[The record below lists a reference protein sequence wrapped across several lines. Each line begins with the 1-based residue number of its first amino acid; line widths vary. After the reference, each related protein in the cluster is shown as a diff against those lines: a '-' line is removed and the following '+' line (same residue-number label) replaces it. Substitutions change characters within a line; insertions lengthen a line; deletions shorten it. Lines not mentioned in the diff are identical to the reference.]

1 MFCMKCGKQLPDDAM
16 FCYACGTPFSMNAQQ
31 KQENVSEEM
40 PKTVQAKMCPQC
52 GCQAKSYQAI
62 CPYCWHEF
70 SNVSSSEAVKKLKSN
85 IDSLERKRKKTDFGI
100 AVEKIGKINL
110 QKNDN
115 TDEKINMAIRTCDVP
130 GKPIDTYEIICFAA
144 TNIKWSHVAG
154 NTENQSDSKKVL
166 YERNEAWRTLMDQ
179 AYGIAK
185 SSFGDTPPFDQ
196 IDEFYKIAIAKID
209 KEKREVFGPVV
220 QFKEQLADIE
230 NEKYEKEKKAIFA
243 KKKTPQEEQ
252 QLAAQKA
259 MEIENKTLDLIR
271 NFHVPNTQED
281 VFEFMNF
288 AVSNINVPLI
298 YGNANISN
306 ATARDRAHARNKA
319 WIDKINQMYQNAR
332 LSFGNTEGFGR
343 INDTYNRV
351 VYWIKDAEQQRLERQ
366 QKQKKQTIIIGVC
379 VIGAVLL
386 ILLLA
391 IIAIFILGR
400 IGVAI

>member
-1 MFCMKCGKQLPDDAM
+1 M
-16 FCYACGTPFSMNAQQ
+16 
-31 KQENVSEEM
+31 
-40 PKTVQAKMCPQC
+40 
-52 GCQAKSYQAI
+52 
-62 CPYCWHEF
+62 
-70 SNVSSSEAVKKLKSN
+70 
-85 IDSLERKRKKTDFGI
+85 
-100 AVEKIGKINL
+100 
-110 QKNDN
+110 
-115 TDEKINMAIRTCDVP
+115 
-130 GKPIDTYEIICFAA
+130 
-144 TNIKWSHVAG
+144 
-154 NTENQSDSKKVL
+154 
-166 YERNEAWRTLMDQ
+166 
-179 AYGIAK
+179 
-185 SSFGDTPPFDQ
+185 
-196 IDEFYKIAIAKID
+196 
-209 KEKREVFGPVV
+209 
-220 QFKEQLADIE
+220 
-230 NEKYEKEKKAIFA
+230 
-243 KKKTPQEEQ
+243 
-252 QLAAQKA
+252 
-259 MEIENKTLDLIR
+259 DLIR

-306 ATARDRAHARNKA
+306 AAVRDRAHAKNKA

>member
-1 MFCMKCGKQLPDDAM
+1 MKFCMKCGKELPDDAM

-31 KQENVSEEM
+31 KQENVSEEV

-52 GCQAKSYQAI
+52 GYQAKSYQAI

-85 IDSLERKRKKTDFGI
+85 IDNLERKRKKTDFGI

-130 GKPIDTYEIICFAA
+130 GKPVDTYEIICFAA

-154 NTENQSDSKKVL
+154 NAEIQSDSKKVL
-166 YERNEAWRTLMDQ
+166 YERNDAWRTLMDQ

-259 MEIENKTLDLIR
+259 LEIENKTLDLIR

-288 AVSNINVPLI
+288 AVSSINVPLI
-298 YGNANISN
+298 YGNVSFPSAM
-306 ATARDRAHARNKA
+306 ARDRAHARNKA
-319 WIDKINQMYQNAR
+319 WIDKINQIYQNAR
-332 LSFGNTEGFGR
+332 LSFGNTEGFER
-343 INDTYNRV
+343 IDNTYNRV
-351 VYWIKDAEQQRLERQ
+351 VYWIKDAEHQKME
-366 QKQKKQTIIIGVC
+366 KQKKQTKMIVEIIVTVIIFIIIVAFAG
-379 VIGAVLL
+379 
-386 ILLLA
+386 
-391 IIAIFILGR
+391 FILGMM
-400 IGVAI
+400 GFSL